1 MRNNTLDIIKLIAC
15 LSVISLHVAGFPEL
29 PEWMLTPINLMARW
43 AVPFF
48 FLVSG
53 FYLASKDKMGVFV
66 KIKKTVVVF
75 LVASAIYLFFIFF
88 NSRFNISSVISEGL
102 GLKFFITGS
111 YVHLWFL
118 CALVYGCLMFSFFI
132 GKHKSF
138 FPLALAITIAL
149 SYWVLDV
156 LNSTSFSL
164 SGFFIFRLL
173 LSFSMMWC
181 GYIVAKSNHRL
192 SMSSSIVII
201 ALSAFLMIVEVY
213 GLYHQ
218 FGFKLEGRQFP
229 LFCAPMAYGIF
240 MLSLAVAT
248 KNNILSK
255 IGRDY
260 SLGIYIVH
268 YCWIYF
274 FYYTL
279 PSSYQTPSTI
289 VIPLVLIASV
299 LSLMFLKRYMNRIFR
314 LMNGM

>member
-48 FLVSG
+48 FLISG